1 MVGKNGK
8 PDWATKKDPLPP
20 VPALTNALAA
30 KCMTSSA
37 PTSVTVSHEDYAHLL
52 KLAHE
57 RPPYHLLLSPIKVA
71 QILYSHPPARSL
83 SIRCYGS
90 HDMSLSSFLIS
101 LADGNE
107 VPSIPHL
114 SFMMC

>member
-20 VPALTNALAA
+20 DPALTNALAA

-107 VPSIPHL
+107 VHQSHIYH
-114 SFMMC
+114 S